1 MQRSKLKFGKLL
13 FYFFIFLAAFIIMV
27 PFIWTIL
34 LSFKDDAEIFNE
46 PLALPTIW
54 NFRNYIRAF
63 QTIDLFQMYAN
74 TAYVTIVSE
83 VIALISTFACSY
95 AISRLVFR
103 HKKIRNAMYYYFLLG
118 LGVPVYVLL
127 YPIYRINVSM
137 GLLDNLWGLILPYI
151 ALTIP
156 FNILLFVG
164 YLNGFPSEIEEAA
177 IIDGCNLGSLLGRI
191 VFPIIKPIIAT
202 VTVFNVIYTWNEFP
216 FAVTYI
222 NSNKLFTVSLAT
234 SMFKG
239 KYSMDYSGMVCAII
253 LIMIPELIFYIFL
266 QRQIISGMTAG
277 AVKA

>member
-13 FYFFIFLAAFIIMV
+13 FYLFIFLAAFIIMV

>member
-1 MQRSKLKFGKLL
+1 MQRMKIGKGL
-13 FYFFIFLAAFIIMV
+13 FYFFVFLAAFIIMI

-34 LSFKDDAEIFNE
+34 LSFKDDAEIFNT
-46 PLALPTIW
+46 PLSLPSVW
-54 NFRNYIRAF
+54 NFRNYLRAF
-63 QTIDLFQMYAN
+63 QTIDLFKMYSN
-74 TAYVTIVSE
+74 TAYVAVVSE
-83 VIALISTFACSY
+83 IIALIITFTGSY
-95 AISRLVFR
+95 AISRLAFKN
-103 HKKIRNAMYYYFLLG
+103 KKLRNGLYYYFLIG

-127 YPIYRINVSM
+127 YPIYRLNVSM
-137 GLLDNLWGLILPYI
+137 NLLNNLWGLILPYV

-156 FNILLFVG
+156 FNVLLFVG

-177 IIDGCNLGSLLGRI
+177 VIDGCNLGSLLTRI
-191 VFPIIKPIIAT
+191 VFPVIKPIIAT

-222 NSNKLFTVSLAT
+222 NSNDLYTVSLAT

-253 LIMIPELIFYIFL
+253 LIMIPELIFYVCL